1 MNNYADADDIGKDI
15 PNGWWLLPPSKAD
28 KAPKQSH
35 YMLAVLVHKNN
46 ADIVSDPLDAAAG
59 ATRETGRKQA
69 AEERMTE
76 KLIAQSAQGSIRGK
90 LEESMMSTKAT
101 LMKQTIELQ
110 ETEGIEKQHNL
121 MERFKSSF
129 VNTSL
134 EGGEQ
139 EYDRAVREM
148 LNDLPFMKKR
158 KTE

>member
-1 MNNYADADDIGKDI
+1 VNNYADADDIVKDI

-59 ATRETGRKQA
+59 ATRTTGRKQA

-90 LEESMMSTKAT
+90 LEETMMSKKTT
-101 LMKQTIELQ
+101 LMEQTIEMQ
-110 ETEGIEKQHNL
+110 KTDGIEKQLNL
-121 MERFKSSF
+121 LERFKPSF
-129 VNTSL
+129 VNTSHG
-134 EGGEQ
+134 GGEE
-139 EYDRAVREM
+139 EYDRAVRDM
-148 LNDLPFMKKR
+148 LNELPFMKKR

>member
-90 LEESMMSTKAT
+90 LEETMMSKKTT
-101 LMKQTIELQ
+101 LMEQTIEMQ
-110 ETEGIEKQHNL
+110 KTDGIEKQLNL
-121 MERFKSSF
+121 LERFKPSF
-129 VNTSL
+129 VNTSR

-139 EYDRAVREM
+139 EYDRAVRDM
-148 LNDLPFMKKR
+148 LNELPFMKKR